1 MDILHPAAKVRK
13 WYDGTYVRYE
23 VTRVALCQG
32 LAVGFGSAN
41 VLASSLF
48 TLGIPK
54 LGTPHDGEPGR
65 FGAVVT
71 GYDTGIIP
79 QSDTSCYL
87 LIFYSVV
94 VPTVLGPQIISMRR
108 TTVLSTET
116 TQIHPLTKKPIV
128 VISPMPPSIKDPSS
142 GKTVQTGRAQ
152 SKVATNRYA
161 RSLKKVTL
169 SAVVKSENIDA
180 IHDLVGSVNDS
191 KWFDKPKG
199 YWRIDDFD
207 DNETS
212 NSDLAFVEI
221 GLVTRVNEPW
231 LQYDLWWD
239 PLEGQYSPVPAD
251 ALSRLQAALKSAGGY
266 AFDTFPYP
274 GITATGFHPTAD
286 FIKKLG
292 VGTAKD
298 VAEQIKKRQ
307 KQITT

>member
-1 MDILHPAAKVRK
+1 MPTVTMDILHPAAKVRK

-161 RSLKKVTL
+161 R
-169 SAVVKSENIDA
+169 
-180 IHDLVGSVNDS
+180 
-191 KWFDKPKG
+191 
-199 YWRIDDFD
+199 
-207 DNETS
+207 
-212 NSDLAFVEI
+212 
-221 GLVTRVNEPW
+221 W